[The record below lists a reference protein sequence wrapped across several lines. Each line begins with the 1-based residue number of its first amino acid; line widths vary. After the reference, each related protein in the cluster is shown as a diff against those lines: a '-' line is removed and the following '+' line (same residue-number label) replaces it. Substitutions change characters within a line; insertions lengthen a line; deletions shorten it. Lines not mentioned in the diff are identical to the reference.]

1 MTLSSFVL
9 PVDECLVRG
18 VFALRV
24 PALAPVSFGAFPPG
38 ERIFSPKNAPC
49 DALTAG
55 SICHTTQK
63 TSHSQ
68 KIKPFWMQNF
78 SLRPCENHHNG
89 DSKKHAL
96 GSRESSLSEKSVSE
110 SGEGKEWKEDMPAPG
125 WQRTRPNGCA
135 EARRYKGAPGFRE
148 PPVLPCV
155 RPRTET
161 VPPVPRSGPG
171 GNALPAR
178 RPRGNA
184 SAHGGGLAL
193 PAVEEE
199 R

>member
-55 SICHTTQK
+55 PICHTTQK

-110 SGEGKEWKEDMPAPG
+110 SGEGKDWKEDMPAPG
-125 WQRTRPNGCA
+125 WQRTRPDSCA
-135 EARRYKGAPGFRE
+135 ETRRYRGLPVFGSPLFCPVCVLVQKRSLPFLAPGPEEMPF
-148 PPVLPCV
+148 PP
-155 RPRTET
+155 
-161 VPPVPRSGPG
+161 
-171 GNALPAR
+171 A
-178 RPRGNA
+178 NA